1 MSETKIPGAAAPVE
15 RATRRRPPDELAR
28 AVAAAAAASLERQG
42 RSDEAKSWTPDVAAE
57 LGAHATAPT
66 PRSSTKPARAVVRA
80 RARRLA
86 EACEALDPKPASE
99 LEALAQLDARAKR
112 LSQATHRS
120 DYRKPKW
127 RPVPRTKAS
136 RARYLAAL
144 QREGSELVPEDWSD
158 AAWTMARAIFCDSSG
173 REAERALARLPRA
186 YAQRVRR
193 AALCVPSGE
202 SSSSAQPRRWSH
214 IAARRR
220 VAIASVLLL
229 ESRATLRRGMGRYLG
244 GFSRGMWCS
253 LFVNPQTG
261 ERYSVS
267 TLYATSHHNTGEE
280 WDCGDFPAL
289 QRAGALYRE
298 QPPPECVPRQWRGTG
313 RDGEPRALAIYWLTE
328 RALAGPDEPQE
339 GAQRPRPPD

>member
-1 MSETKIPGAAAPVE
+1 MSQTKIPGAAPPVE
-15 RATRRRPPDELAR
+15 RPTRRRPPDELAR

-42 RSDEAKSWTPDVAAE
+42 RSEEAQSWTPDVAAE
-57 LGAHATAPT
+57 LGAHATT
-66 PRSSTKPARAVVRA
+66 PRTSSSTKPTRAVVRA
-80 RARRLA
+80 RARRLS

-99 LEALAQLDARAKR
+99 LEALAQRDARARR
-112 LSQATHRS
+112 LAQATHRS

-173 REAERALARLPRA
+173 REAERAFMRLPRE
-186 YAQRVRR
+186 YARR
-193 AALCVPSGE
+193 ARRASLCV
-202 SSSSAQPRRWSH
+202 SSEDGTPRHRWSH

-220 VAIASVLLL
+220 IAIAAVLFL

-253 LFVNPQTG
+253 LFTNPQTG

-267 TLYATSHHNTGEE
+267 TLYATTHHSTGDE

-289 QRAGALYRE
+289 QKAGALYRE

-328 RALAGPDEPQE
+328 RALAGPEEPQE
-339 GAQRPRPPD
+339 GAKRPRPPD

>member
-1 MSETKIPGAAAPVE
+1 MSKTKIPGAPPHVE
-15 RATRRRPPDELAR
+15 QPARRRPPDELAR
-28 AVAAAAAASLERQG
+28 ALAAAAAASLERQG
-42 RSDEAKSWTPDVAAE
+42 RSDEAASWTPDVAAE
-57 LGAHATAPT
+57 LGARATP
-66 PRSSTKPARAVVRA
+66 PRTSSSKPPRAVVRA

-86 EACEALDPKPASE
+86 EACEALDPAPASE
-99 LEALAQLDARAKR
+99 LEALAQRDARAAR
-112 LSQATHRS
+112 LSKATHRS
-120 DYRKPKW
+120 DYRAPKW

-193 AALCVPSGE
+193 AALCVPTGAGT
-202 SSSSAQPRRWSH
+202 SAPPRRWSH

-267 TLYATSHHNTGEE
+267 TLYATTHHSTGEE

-328 RALAGPDEPQE
+328 RALAGPEEPQE